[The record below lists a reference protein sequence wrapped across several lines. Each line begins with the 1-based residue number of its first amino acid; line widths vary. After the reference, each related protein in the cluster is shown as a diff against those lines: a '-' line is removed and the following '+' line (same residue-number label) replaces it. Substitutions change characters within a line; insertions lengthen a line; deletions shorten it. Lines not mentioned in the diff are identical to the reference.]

1 MITFQCPT
9 SQSFRS
15 QYDSIAHQIATLGF
29 AVIGAWNSE
38 AAALLEVARRFG
50 RIQMHIRANAD
61 GLTGISTASDKR
73 DWHNYRSEYAGVTSE
88 EFLPHTD
95 GSFIHGL
102 VPREDGSYIQLL
114 PPKMLMLQCI
124 QSAGS
129 GGRNILIDGHEVY
142 SDLRRQ
148 NGRCLDILSTKGCVT
163 YCRDD
168 QIALDR
174 AVFEELDGGTV
185 MLRFRYDFAAYVADW
200 ALEAFHTLQR
210 DYFANPKYQRKL
222 ALSAGQILA
231 VDNARMLHG
240 REAFFDRRVPAEML
254 PCLARPRP
262 AAGSA
267 QPGQRTAE
275 SPRALAVPGLR
286 CTPGRRAVRRSG
298 RQARRHSESEPSA
311 GPCMIAV
318 PKHRGCS
325 QVSRQ

>member
-15 QYDSIAHQIATLGF
+15 QYDSIAHQIATFGF

-61 GLTGISTASDKR
+61 GLTGISTASDNR
-73 DWHNYRSEYAGVTSE
+73 EWHNYRSEYAGVTSE

-129 GGRNILIDGHEVY
+129 GGGNILIDGHEVY
-142 SDLRRQ
+142 GDLRRQ

-174 AVFEELDGGTV
+174 AVFEELDGGTI
-185 MLRFRYDFAAYVADW
+185 MLRFRYDFAAFVADW

-240 REAFFDRRVPAEML
+240 REAFSDDASHRKCCRVWLAHDRL
-254 PCLARPRP
+254 PVLRNLANE
-262 AAGSA
+262 
-267 QPGQRTAE
+267 QRN
-275 SPRALAVPGLR
+275 PRALWPYRAYDVLPAAAQYDAAAARPVGIQKAGLA
-286 CTPGRRAVRRSG
+286 PVMA
-298 RQARRHSESEPSA
+298 
-311 GPCMIAV
+311 
-318 PKHRGCS
+318 
-325 QVSRQ
+325 